1 MTTLQLNA
9 YSTQGIALYPAQGL
23 MVAEAS
29 DLGLRPGHVWE
40 QLYDDACDVGIALR
54 SHKTGVVTTW
64 YLCEGDTV
72 KDADGDILWWVLKP
86 TTETVR
92 SAPTLAAYRLKVFND

>member
-9 YSTQGIALYPAQGL
+9 HSTEGITRFPAQGL
-23 MVAEAS
+23 MTVEAS
-29 DLGLRPGHVWE
+29 TLGLRPGHVWQ

-54 SHKTGVVTTW
+54 SHKTGVTTTW

-72 KDADGDILWWVLKP
+72 TDADGDVLWWVLKP

-92 SAPTLAAYRLKVFND
+92 INPSLSAYRLKVYND